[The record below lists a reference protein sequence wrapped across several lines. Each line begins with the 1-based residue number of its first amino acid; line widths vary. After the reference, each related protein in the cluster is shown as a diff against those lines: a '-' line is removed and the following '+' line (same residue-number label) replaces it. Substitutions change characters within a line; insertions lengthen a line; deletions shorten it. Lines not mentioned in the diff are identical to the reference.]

1 MSGASNRLGVGLRF
15 PPVTGQGWG
24 WVAGVDAVDQAVRA
38 VLLTEPGER
47 IGRPVFGAGLRRFL
61 FQPNSLETRAQI
73 QKAVADALSR
83 DEGRIRLQDVS
94 VAADQREPTL
104 LRIGVR
110 YQVPPD
116 PGPRSL
122 VYPFYLD
129 AGAA

>member
-1 MSGASNRLGVGLRF
+1 MSETATRLGTGLRF
-15 PPVTGQGWG
+15 PPVTAQGWG
-24 WVAGVDAVDQAVRA
+24 WVSGADAVDQAVRA

-73 QKAVADALSR
+73 QKAVADALPR
-83 DEGRIRLQDVS
+83 DETRIRLQDVIV
-94 VAADQREPTL
+94 VADAREPTL
-104 LRIGVR
+104 VRIGIR

-116 PGPRSL
+116 PGPRSI

-129 AGAA
+129 AGAG

>member
-1 MSGASNRLGVGLRF
+1 MSARSNRLGVGLRF

-83 DEGRIRLQDVS
+83 DEGRIRLEDVR
-94 VAADQREPTL
+94 VAADPREPTL
-104 LRIGVR
+104 LRIDVR
-110 YQVPPD
+110 YRVPPD

>member
-1 MSGASNRLGVGLRF
+1 MVGTVNKLGVGLRF

-24 WVAGVDAVDQAVRA
+24 WVVGVDAVDQAVRA

-47 IGRPVFGAGLRRFL
+47 I
-61 FQPNSLETRAQI
+61 SLETRAQI
-73 QKAVADALSR
+73 QKTIADALPR
-83 DEGRIRLQDVS
+83 DETRIKLLDVA
-94 VAADQREPTL
+94 VTADPRDATL
-104 LRIGVR
+104 VRIAIR
-110 YQVPPD
+110 YQAPPD